1 MTSAGTAALPTIL
14 HDWANLRT
22 YLQPTTT
29 VKRYAAI
36 PSHLVNVRIALKIS
50 EHSFPCYVISK
61 PHVCLGLQVL
71 SDSFLWTYDICFIWV
86 YKIHC
91 FSGRM
96 TCFASVYKFHRFS
109 ERTAFVSFASTSLI
123 VFFLKVW
130 RLFHLRLQVS
140 SFFWMYDMFHLS
152 LQNSSFFWMYDICF
166 IWVFKFHRFSGRTTF
181 VSFAS
186 KSSSFFWT

>member
-123 VFFLKVW
+123 VFFWKYDVCFICVYK
-130 RLFHLRLQVS
+130 FHRFS
-140 SFFWMYDMFHLS
+140 GCTT
-152 LQNSSFFWMYDICF
+152 CF
-166 IWVFKFHRFSGRTTF
+166 IWVYKIRRFSGCMTFVSFESSSFIVFSGRTTF
-181 VSFAS
+181 VSIAS